1 MNRTGLT
8 WLVGA
13 AAVGIVAAVMPVALA
28 TSSIYMST
36 THHPVRTGRPASLH
50 SVITDYGDGHV
61 VEHFPSPADRQQCL
75 VERAEQFFGSL
86 GDVPTIVLDGSDGV
100 CSPASRLIPVR

>member
-36 THHPVRTGRPASLH
+36 THHPVRIGRPASLH
-50 SVITDYGDGHV
+50 SVITD
-61 VEHFPSPADRQQCL
+61 
-75 VERAEQFFGSL
+75 
-86 GDVPTIVLDGSDGV
+86 
-100 CSPASRLIPVR
+100 